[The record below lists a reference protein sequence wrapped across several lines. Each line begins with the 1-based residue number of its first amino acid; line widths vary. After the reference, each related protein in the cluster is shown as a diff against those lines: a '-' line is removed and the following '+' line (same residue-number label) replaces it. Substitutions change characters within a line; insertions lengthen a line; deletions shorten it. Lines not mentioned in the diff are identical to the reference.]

1 MDALVRW
8 FNSWS
13 CPPVPFAIGTALRV
27 VDGEVFVREIHNHID
42 RCHLRK
48 DEINSLRERLKGL
61 KLAMESSTL

>member
-13 CPPVPFAIGTALRV
+13 CPAVPFAIGPAIRV
-27 VDGEVFVREIHNHID
+27 VDGEVFVRELHNHID

-48 DEINSLRERLKGL
+48 DEIPSLRVRLKGL
-61 KLAMESSTL
+61 QKVMESVR